1 MPLCGRER
9 ARIGLVGFFGPLA
22 LGLGRPRDLS
32 CGYGKLI
39 GTRSSMGPPHTVSL
53 LLLTLVTGL
62 ISSSNYS
69 CAAATSAECAASGTC
84 SESAAVEGVPGGAKA
99 AMDARRARMAALAA
113 EINASIEQRQSE
125 ERRWDTQRQNA
136 QREERA
142 LHEAQKKER
151 KRMLRAFYEAKGKPE
166 RVADVDKILDN
177 YPFDQ
182 VVQSLLK
189 VYNELPQ
196 GWTAEREKQG
206 VVSPELREQTWHELY
221 GGGQNGV

>member
-1 MPLCGRER
+1 
-9 ARIGLVGFFGPLA
+9 
-22 LGLGRPRDLS
+22 
-32 CGYGKLI
+32 
-39 GTRSSMGPPHTVSL
+39 MGAPHTVSL

-69 CAAATSAECAASGTC
+69 CAAATSAECAATGTC
-84 SESAAVEGVPGGAKA
+84 KESVAGQGESGGKA

-113 EINASIEQRQSE
+113 EINASIERRKSE
-125 ERRWDTQRQNA
+125 EQRWDTQRQNA

-142 LHEAQKKER
+142 LHEAQKRER
-151 KRMLRAFYEAKGKPE
+151 KRSLRAFYEAKGKPE
-166 RVADVDKILDN
+166 KVADVDKILDN

-182 VVQSLLK
+182 VVKSLLK

-206 VVSPELREQTWHELY
+206 VVSPELREQTWQELY